1 MKRELSFLLAVSLA
15 ASLTGCAA
23 AAATDSTATVL
34 SGSAAAEATSYNAAD
49 ALTLTFTDS
58 GITGSGSGVEI
69 SGTALTISE
78 PGTYLLTGSC
88 ADGSV
93 KVKKGTAGV
102 TLILSDLSL
111 TSSTTAPITC
121 GKSSVVTIVAADGTT
136 NTLTDAAQNND
147 TDYPTNTDDENA
159 VIKGK
164 DGAQVVLCGSGS
176 LTLNAN
182 GKNGIKS
189 GTTDSETAQDAFL
202 TIRELTLTI
211 NAPVNDAINAEQL
224 LNVESGTL
232 TLDAADDALHCDLV
246 MNIGADGT
254 EGPTLTIINAY
265 EGIEAAVL
273 NITSGSMDITCEDDC
288 LNAGNSALTNYDF
301 EINISGG
308 TIRAY
313 TTAGDGFDS
322 NGTMTISGG
331 DIEVWTA
338 NAADNQPLDADGGIT
353 VTGGTVL
360 AAGGSNGMGMTL
372 TAEQPYVTYGSGR
385 GGFGGGFGGG
395 FDGSFG
401 GSFGGGQR
409 PEQGEQPTDGE
420 RPKLPGITDAQ
431 PDNAPTPPQ
440 GGAENAP
447 QGASGTGEEGTQQ
460 PPMMQPGTTADTS
473 GISLTAGDAF
483 TITDADGT
491 AVYSG
496 TAVCNASY
504 VFYSSAA
511 LSTDAAYTLQ
521 TESASA
527 ESTAQTGTSGSGM
540 AGGMGGQCPDDGGQ
554 QSTDALPPE
563 DKQNQPA

>member
-15 ASLTGCAA
+15 ASLAGCAA
-23 AAATDSTATVL
+23 GTATDNSHTVF
-34 SGSAAAEATSYNAAD
+34 SGSAAAETTSYNAAD

-93 KVKKGTAGV
+93 KVKKGTVGV

-121 GKSSVVTIVAADGTT
+121 GKSSDVTIIAADGTT

-147 TDYPTNTDDENA
+147 TEYPNNTDAENA

-189 GTTDSETAQDAFL
+189 GTTDSETAQDASL
-202 TIRELTLTI
+202 TILELTLTI
-211 NAPVNDAINAEQL
+211 NAPINDAINAEQL

-246 MNIGADGT
+246 MNIGTDGT
-254 EGPTLTIINAY
+254 EGPILTITKAY

-273 NITSGSMDITCEDDC
+273 NIASGNMDITCEDDC

-313 TTAGDGFDS
+313 TTSGDGFDS

-385 GGFGGGFGGG
+385 GGM
-395 FDGSFG
+395 G

-420 RPKLPGITDAQ
+420 RPELPGSTDAQ
-431 PDNAPTPPQ
+431 PDNVPTPPQ
-440 GGAENAP
+440 GAP
-447 QGASGTGEEGTQQ
+447 GTGEEGAQQ
-460 PPMMQPGTTADTS
+460 PPMMQTDTNADTS
-473 GISLTAGDAF
+473 GINLSAGDAF
-483 TITDADGT
+483 TITDADGA

-540 AGGMGGQCPDDGGQ
+540 AGGMGGQRPDNGGQ
-554 QSTDALPPE
+554 QNADALPPE

>member
-23 AAATDSTATVL
+23 GTVASNPGTVL
-34 SGSAAAEATSYNAAD
+34 SGSAAAETTLYNAAD

-93 KVKKGTAGV
+93 KVKKGTVDV

-136 NTLTDAAQNND
+136 STLTDAAQNND
-147 TDYPTNTDDENA
+147 TDYPTNTDAENA

-189 GTTDSETAQDAFL
+189 GTTDSETAQDASL

-246 MNIGADGT
+246 MNIGANDT
-254 EGPTLTIINAY
+254 EGPSITIPNAY
-265 EGIEAAVL
+265 EGIEAAAL
-273 NITSGSMDITCEDDC
+273 NIASGNIDITCQDDC
-288 LNAGNSALTNYDF
+288 LNAGNSSLTNYDF
-301 EINISGG
+301 GINISGG
-308 TIRAY
+308 TLRAY

-360 AAGGSNGMGMTL
+360 AAGSSSGMGMTL
-372 TAEQPYVTYGSGR
+372 TAEQPYVTFGSGR
-385 GGFGGGFGGG
+385 GGM
-395 FDGSFG
+395 G

-409 PEQGEQPTDGE
+409 PEPGEQPADGE
-420 RPKLPGITDAQ
+420 RPEQPGITDAQ
-431 PDNAPTPPQ
+431 PDNFPTPPQ
-440 GGAENAP
+440 
-447 QGASGTGEEGTQQ
+447 ASEGTQQ
-460 PPMMQPGTTADTS
+460 PPTMQPNTNTDNS

-504 VFYSSAA
+504 LFYSSGA

-540 AGGMGGQCPDDGGQ
+540 AGGMGGHRPKDGGQ
-554 QSTDALPPE
+554 QTQNTDAFPPE

>member
-23 AAATDSTATVL
+23 GTATDSTATVL
-34 SGSAAAEATSYNAAD
+34 SSSAAAEITSYNAAD

-58 GITGSGSGVEI
+58 GITGSGNGVEI

-93 KVKKGTAGV
+93 KVKKGTVGV

-136 NTLTDAAQNND
+136 NTLTDAARNND
-147 TDYPTNTDDENA
+147 TDYPDNTDAENA

-189 GTTDSETAQDAFL
+189 GTTDSETAQDASL

-224 LNVESGTL
+224 LNVESGAL

-254 EGPTLTIINAY
+254 DGPTLTITNAY
-265 EGIEAAVL
+265 EGIEAAAL
-273 NITSGSMDITCEDDC
+273 NIASGSIDITCQDDC
-288 LNAGNSALTNYDF
+288 LNAGNSSLTNYDF

-308 TIRAY
+308 TLRAY

-385 GGFGGGFGGG
+385 GGMGGGFG
-395 FDGSFG
+395 D
-401 GSFGGGQR
+401 GQR
-409 PEQGEQPTDGE
+409 PEQ
-420 RPKLPGITDAQ
+420 PGITDAQ

-440 GGAENAP
+440 GEAENAP
-447 QGASGTGEEGTQQ
+447 QGAPGTGEEGTQQ
-460 PPMMQPGTTADTS
+460 PPTMQPNTNTDNS

-483 TITDADGT
+483 TITGADGT

-504 VFYSSAA
+504 LFYSSAA

-540 AGGMGGQCPDDGGQ
+540 AGGMGGQRPNDGRQ
-554 QSTDALPPE
+554 QTQNTDAFPSE

>member
-23 AAATDSTATVL
+23 GTATDSTGTVL
-34 SGSAAAEATSYNAAD
+34 SGSAAAETTSYNAAD
-49 ALTLTFTDS
+49 ALTLTFMDS

-111 TSSTTAPITC
+111 TGSTTAPITC

-147 TDYPTNTDDENA
+147 TDYPNNTDAENA

-176 LTLNAN
+176 LILNAN
-182 GKNGIKS
+182 GKNGIES
-189 GTTDSETAQDAFL
+189 GTTDSETAQDASL

-254 EGPTLTIINAY
+254 DGPTLTITNAY
-265 EGIEAAVL
+265 EGIEAAAL
-273 NITSGSMDITCEDDC
+273 NIASGSMDITCEDDC

-338 NAADNQPLDADGGIT
+338 NAADNQPLDADGSIT

-385 GGFGGGFGGG
+385 GGMGGG
-395 FDGSFG
+395 FG

-420 RPKLPGITDAQ
+420 RPELPGSTDAQ
-431 PDNAPTPPQ
+431 PNNAPTPPQ

-447 QGASGTGEEGTQQ
+447 QGAPGAGEEGAQQ
-460 PPMMQPGTTADTS
+460 PPMMQMDTNADTS

-483 TITDADGT
+483 TITDADGS

-540 AGGMGGQCPDDGGQ
+540 AGGMGGQRPDDGGQ
-554 QSTDALPPE
+554 QTQNTDALPPE

>member
-23 AAATDSTATVL
+23 GTVASNPGTVL
-34 SGSAAAEATSYNAAD
+34 SGSAAAETTSYNAAD

-58 GITGSGSGVEI
+58 GITGSGSGVKI

-93 KVKKGTAGV
+93 KVKKGTVDV

-136 NTLTDAAQNND
+136 STLTDAAQNND
-147 TDYPTNTDDENA
+147 TEYPDNTDAENA

-189 GTTDSETAQDAFL
+189 GTTDSETAQDASL

-211 NAPVNDAINAEQL
+211 NAPINDAINAEQL

-254 EGPTLTIINAY
+254 DGPTLTIINAY
-265 EGIEAAVL
+265 EGIEAAAL
-273 NITSGSMDITCEDDC
+273 NIASGNIDITCQDDC
-288 LNAGNSALTNYDF
+288 LNAGNSSLTNYDF

-308 TIRAY
+308 TLRAY

-322 NGTMTISGG
+322 NGTMTIFGG

-360 AAGGSNGMGMTL
+360 AAGSSSGMGMTL
-372 TAEQPYVTYGSGR
+372 TAEQPYVTFGSGR
-385 GGFGGGFGGG
+385 G
-395 FDGSFG
+395 SM
-401 GSFGGGQR
+401 GGGQR
-409 PEQGEQPTDGE
+409 PEPGEQPADGE
-420 RPKLPGITDAQ
+420 RPEQPGITDAQ

-440 GGAENAP
+440 GEAENAP
-447 QGASGTGEEGTQQ
+447 QGAPGTGEEGTQQ
-460 PPMMQPGTTADTS
+460 PPTMQPDTTADNS

-483 TITDADGT
+483 TITDANGT
-491 AVYSG
+491 VVYSG

-504 VFYSSAA
+504 LFYSSGA
-511 LSTDAAYTLQ
+511 LSTDAAYSLQ

-540 AGGMGGQCPDDGGQ
+540 AGGMGGQSPNDGRQ
-554 QSTDALPPE
+554 QTKNTDTFPPE

>member
-23 AAATDSTATVL
+23 GTVASNPGTVL
-34 SGSAAAEATSYNAAD
+34 SGSAAAETTSYNAAD

-121 GKSSVVTIVAADGTT
+121 GKSSVVTIVSADGTT

-147 TDYPTNTDDENA
+147 TDYPTNTDAENA

-189 GTTDSETAQDAFL
+189 GTTDSETAQDASL

-254 EGPTLTIINAY
+254 DGPTITIANAY
-265 EGIEAAVL
+265 EGIEAAAL
-273 NITSGSMDITCEDDC
+273 NIASGSIDITCQDDC
-288 LNAGNSALTNYDF
+288 LNAGNSSLTNYDF

-308 TIRAY
+308 TLRAY

-360 AAGGSNGMGMTL
+360 AAGSSSGMGMTL
-372 TAEQPYVTYGSGR
+372 TAEQPYVTFGSGR
-385 GGFGGGFGGG
+385 GGM
-395 FDGSFG
+395 G

-409 PEQGEQPTDGE
+409 PEPGEQPADGE
-420 RPKLPGITDAQ
+420 RPEQPGITDAQ

-440 GGAENAP
+440 
-447 QGASGTGEEGTQQ
+447 ASEGTQQ
-460 PPMMQPGTTADTS
+460 PPMMQPNTNTDNS

-483 TITDADGT
+483 TITDANGT

-504 VFYSSAA
+504 LFYSSGA

-527 ESTAQTGTSGSGM
+527 ESTAQTGASGSGM
-540 AGGMGGQCPDDGGQ
+540 AGGMGGQRPNDGRQ
-554 QSTDALPPE
+554 QTKNTDTLPPE

>member
-1 MKRELSFLLAVSLA
+1 MKRELSFLLAISLA

-23 AAATDSTATVL
+23 ATAADTVL
-34 SGSAAAEATSYNAAD
+34 SGSVAAETTSYNSAD

-93 KVKKGTAGV
+93 KVKKGTVDV

-121 GKSSVVTIVAADGTT
+121 GESSVVTIVAADGTT
-136 NTLTDAAQNND
+136 STLTDAAQNND
-147 TDYPTNTDDENA
+147 TEYPDNTEAENA

-176 LTLNAN
+176 MTLNAN

-189 GTTDSETAQDAFL
+189 GTTDSETAQNASL

-254 EGPTLTIINAY
+254 DGPTITIANAY
-265 EGIEAAVL
+265 EGIEAAAL
-273 NITSGSMDITCEDDC
+273 NIASGSIDITCQDDC
-288 LNAGNSALTNYDF
+288 LNASNSSLTNYDF

-308 TIRAY
+308 TLRAY

-338 NAADNQPLDADGGIT
+338 NAADNQPLDSDGGISL
-353 VTGGTVL
+353 TGGTVL

-372 TAEQPYVTYGSGR
+372 SAEQPYVTYGSGR
-385 GGFGGGFGGG
+385 GSMGGGFGGFGG
-395 FDGSFG
+395 FD

-409 PEQGEQPTDGE
+409 PEPGEQPADGE
-420 RPKLPGITDAQ
+420 RPEQPGITDAH

-440 GGAENAP
+440 
-447 QGASGTGEEGTQQ
+447 ASEGTQQ
-460 PPMMQPGTTADTS
+460 PPTMQPNTNTDNS

-483 TITDADGT
+483 TITDANGT
-491 AVYSG
+491 VVYSG

-504 VFYSSAA
+504 LFYSSGA

-540 AGGMGGQCPDDGGQ
+540 AGGMGGQRLKDGRQ
-554 QSTDALPPE
+554 QTQNTDAFPPE
-563 DKQNQPA
+563 DMQNQPA

>member
-23 AAATDSTATVL
+23 GTAASNPDTVL
-34 SGSAAAEATSYNAAD
+34 SGSAAAETTSYNAAD
-49 ALTLTFTDS
+49 ALTLTFTDG

-121 GKSSVVTIVAADGTT
+121 GKSSVVTIIAADGTT

-147 TDYPTNTDDENA
+147 TDYPTNTDAENA

-189 GTTDSETAQDAFL
+189 GTTDSETAQDASL

-211 NAPVNDAINAEQL
+211 NAPVNDAVNAEQL

-254 EGPTLTIINAY
+254 EGPTLTITNAY

-273 NITSGSMDITCEDDC
+273 NIASGSMDITCEDDC
-288 LNAGNSALTNYDF
+288 LNAGNSSLTNYDF

-338 NAADNQPLDADGGIT
+338 NAADNQPLDADGSIT

-385 GGFGGGFGGG
+385 GGMGGGFGGG
-395 FDGSFG
+395 
-401 GSFGGGQR
+401 FGGGQR
-409 PEQGEQPTDGE
+409 PEQGEQPADGE
-420 RPKLPGITDAQ
+420 RPELPGSTDTQ

-440 GGAENAP
+440 GETENAP
-447 QGASGTGEEGTQQ
+447 QGAPDMGGDGTQQ
-460 PPMMQPGTTADTS
+460 PPMMQTDTTADSS

-496 TAVCNASY
+496 TAVCNAGY

-540 AGGMGGQCPDDGGQ
+540 AGGMGGQHPNDGGQ
-554 QSTDALPPE
+554 QNTDVLPPE

>member
-15 ASLTGCAA
+15 TSLTGCAA
-23 AAATDSTATVL
+23 GTAASNPGTVL
-34 SGSAAAEATSYNAAD
+34 SGSAAAETASYTAAD

-58 GITGSGSGVEI
+58 SVTGSGSGVEI
-69 SGTALTISE
+69 NGTALTISE

-147 TDYPTNTDDENA
+147 TDYPTNTDAENA

-189 GTTDSETAQDAFL
+189 GTTDSETAQDASL

-246 MNIGADGT
+246 MNIGADST
-254 EGPTLTIINAY
+254 EGPTLTITNAY
-265 EGIEAAVL
+265 EGIEAAAL
-273 NITSGSMDITCEDDC
+273 NIASGDIDITCEDDC
-288 LNAGNSALTNYDF
+288 LNAGNSSLTNYDF

-308 TIRAY
+308 TLRAY

-338 NAADNQPLDADGGIT
+338 NAADNQPLDSDGGISL
-353 VTGGTVL
+353 TGGTVL

-372 TAEQPYVTYGSGR
+372 SAEQPYVTYGSGR
-385 GGFGGGFGGG
+385 GSMGGGFGGFGG
-395 FDGSFG
+395 FD

-420 RPKLPGITDAQ
+420 RPELPGSTDAQ

-440 GGAENAP
+440 GEAENAP
-447 QGASGTGEEGTQQ
+447 QGAPGTGAEGAQQ
-460 PPMMQPGTTADTS
+460 PPMMQTDTTADSS

-483 TITDADGT
+483 TITDADGA

-496 TAVCNASY
+496 TAVCNAGY

-540 AGGMGGQCPDDGGQ
+540 AGGMGGQRPDDGGQ
-554 QSTDALPPE
+554 QNTDALPPE
-563 DKQNQPA
+563 DKESQPA

>member
-1 MKRELSFLLAVSLA
+1 MKRELSFLLAISLA

-23 AAATDSTATVL
+23 ATAADTVL
-34 SGSAAAEATSYNAAD
+34 SGSVAAETTSYNSAD

-93 KVKKGTAGV
+93 KVKKGTVDV

-136 NTLTDAAQNND
+136 STLTDAAQNND
-147 TDYPTNTDDENA
+147 TEYPDNTEAENA

-176 LTLNAN
+176 MTLNAN

-189 GTTDSETAQDAFL
+189 GTADSETAQDASL

-211 NAPVNDAINAEQL
+211 TAPVNDAINAEQL

-254 EGPTLTIINAY
+254 DGPTLTIINAY
-265 EGIEAAVL
+265 EGIEAAAL
-273 NITSGSMDITCEDDC
+273 NIASGNIDITCQDDC
-288 LNAGNSALTNYDF
+288 LNAGNSSLTNYDF

-308 TIRAY
+308 TLRAY

-338 NAADNQPLDADGGIT
+338 NVADNQPLDADGGIT

-360 AAGGSNGMGMTL
+360 AAGSSSGMGMTL
-372 TAEQPYVTYGSGR
+372 TAEQPYVTFGSGR
-385 GGFGGGFGGG
+385 GGM
-395 FDGSFG
+395 G

-409 PEQGEQPTDGE
+409 PKQ
-420 RPKLPGITDAQ
+420 PGIADAQ
-431 PDNAPTPPQ
+431 PDNFPTPPQ
-440 GGAENAP
+440 V
-447 QGASGTGEEGTQQ
+447 SEGTQQ
-460 PPMMQPGTTADTS
+460 PPTMQPNINTDNS

-483 TITDADGT
+483 TIADADGT

-504 VFYSSAA
+504 LFYSSGA

-540 AGGMGGQCPDDGGQ
+540 AGGMGGHRPKDGGQ
-554 QSTDALPPE
+554 QTQNTDAFPPE

>member
-1 MKRELSFLLAVSLA
+1 MKRELSFLLAMSLA

-23 AAATDSTATVL
+23 ATAADNPDTVL
-34 SGSAAAEATSYNAAD
+34 SGSAAAETTSYNAAD

-58 GITGSGSGVEI
+58 GITGSGSGMEI

-93 KVKKGTAGV
+93 KVKKGTADV

-111 TSSTTAPITC
+111 TSSTTAPIIC

-147 TDYPTNTDDENA
+147 TEYPDNTDAENA

-189 GTTDSETAQDAFL
+189 GTTDSETAQDASL

-211 NAPVNDAINAEQL
+211 NAPINDAINAEQL

-254 EGPTLTIINAY
+254 DGPTLTITNAY
-265 EGIEAAVL
+265 EGIEAAAL
-273 NITSGSMDITCEDDC
+273 NIASGSIVITCQDDC
-288 LNAGNSALTNYDF
+288 LNAGNSSLTNYDF

-308 TIRAY
+308 TLRAC

-338 NAADNQPLDADGGIT
+338 NTADNQPLDADGGIT

-360 AAGGSNGMGMTL
+360 AAGGSNGMGLTL
-372 TAEQPYVTYGSGR
+372 TAEQPYVTFGNAR
-385 GGFGGGFGGG
+385 GGMGGG
-395 FDGSFG
+395 
-401 GSFGGGQR
+401 FGGGQR
-409 PEQGEQPTDGE
+409 PEQ
-420 RPKLPGITDAQ
+420 PGSTDAR
-431 PDNAPTPPQ
+431 PDSAPTPPQ
-440 GGAENAP
+440 GEAENAP
-447 QGASGTGEEGTQQ
+447 QGAPGTATEGTQQ
-460 PPMMQPGTTADTS
+460 PPMMQPNTNTDNY
-473 GISLTAGDAF
+473 GISLTVGSDF
-483 TITDADGT
+483 TVTDANGT
-491 AVYSG
+491 VVYSG
-496 TAVCNASY
+496 TAVCNADY
-504 VFYSSAA
+504 LFYSSGA
-511 LSTDAAYTLQ
+511 LSADAAYTLQ

-540 AGGMGGQCPDDGGQ
+540 AGGMGGQRPNDGGQ
-554 QSTDALPPE
+554 QNTDALPPE

>member
-1 MKRELSFLLAVSLA
+1 MKRELSFLLAISLT

-23 AAATDSTATVL
+23 GTATDNSDIVL
-34 SGSAAAEATSYNAAD
+34 SDSAAAETASYNAAD

-58 GITGSGSGVEI
+58 AISGSGVEI

-93 KVKKGTAGV
+93 KVKKDTADV
-102 TLILSDLSL
+102 TLILSNLSL

-121 GKSSVVTIVAADGTT
+121 GKSSDVTIVAADGTT
-136 NTLTDAAQNND
+136 NMLTDAAQNND
-147 TDYPTNTDDENA
+147 TDYPNNTDAENA

-176 LTLNAN
+176 LILNAN

-189 GTTDSETAQDAFL
+189 GTTDSETSQDASL

-211 NAPVNDAINAEQL
+211 NAPINDAINAEQL

-254 EGPTLTIINAY
+254 DGPALTITNAY
-265 EGIEAAVL
+265 EGIEAAAL
-273 NITSGSMDITCEDDC
+273 NIASGSIDITCQDDC
-288 LNAGNSALTNYDF
+288 LNAGNSSLTNYDF

-308 TIRAY
+308 TIRAC

-360 AAGGSNGMGMTL
+360 AAGGSSGMGMTL

-385 GGFGGGFGGG
+385 SGMGGGFGGG
-395 FDGSFG
+395 
-401 GSFGGGQR
+401 QR
-409 PEQGEQPTDGE
+409 REPVEKSSDGE
-420 RPKLPGITDAQ
+420 RPEQPDSTDAR
-431 PDNAPTPPQ
+431 PDNAPTPLQ
-440 GGAENAP
+440 GETENVP
-447 QGASGTGEEGTQQ
+447 QGAPVTGGEGTQQ
-460 PPMMQPGTTADTS
+460 PLIMQPNTNTDSS
-473 GISLTAGDAF
+473 GISLTAGNDF
-483 TITDADGT
+483 TVTDANGT
-491 AVYSG
+491 VVYSG
-496 TAVCNASY
+496 TAVCNADY
-504 VFYSSAA
+504 LFYSSGA
-511 LSTDAAYTLQ
+511 LSADTAYTLQ
-521 TESASA
+521 TESASS

-540 AGGMGGQCPDDGGQ
+540 AGGMGGQRPNDGGQ
-554 QSTDALPPE
+554 QNTDALPPE
-563 DKQNQPA
+563 DNQNQPA

>member
-23 AAATDSTATVL
+23 STVASNPGTVL
-34 SGSAAAEATSYNAAD
+34 SGSAAAETTSYNAAD
-49 ALTLTFTDS
+49 ALTLIFTDS
-58 GITGSGSGVEI
+58 GITGSGSGVGI
-69 SGTALTISE
+69 NGTALTISE

-93 KVKKGTAGV
+93 KVKKGTVDV

-136 NTLTDAAQNND
+136 STLTDAAQNND
-147 TDYPTNTDDENA
+147 TEYPDNTDAENA

-189 GTTDSETAQDAFL
+189 GTTDSETAQDASL

-211 NAPVNDAINAEQL
+211 NAPINDAINAEQL

-254 EGPTLTIINAY
+254 DGPTLTIINAY
-265 EGIEAAVL
+265 EGIEAAAL
-273 NITSGSMDITCEDDC
+273 NIASGNIDITCQDDC
-288 LNAGNSALTNYDF
+288 LNAGNSSLTNYDF

-308 TIRAY
+308 TLRAY

-322 NGTMTISGG
+322 NGTMTIFGG

-360 AAGGSNGMGMTL
+360 AAGSSSGMGMTL
-372 TAEQPYVTYGSGR
+372 TAEQPYVTFGSGR
-385 GGFGGGFGGG
+385 G
-395 FDGSFG
+395 SM
-401 GSFGGGQR
+401 GGGQR
-409 PEQGEQPTDGE
+409 PEPGEQPADGE
-420 RPKLPGITDAQ
+420 RPEQPGITDAQ

-440 GGAENAP
+440 GEAENAP
-447 QGASGTGEEGTQQ
+447 QGAPGTGEEGTQQ
-460 PPMMQPGTTADTS
+460 PPTMQPDTTADNS

-483 TITDADGT
+483 TITDANGT
-491 AVYSG
+491 VVYSG

-504 VFYSSAA
+504 LFYSSGA
-511 LSTDAAYTLQ
+511 LSTDAAYSLQ

-540 AGGMGGQCPDDGGQ
+540 AGGMGGQSPNDGRQ
-554 QSTDALPPE
+554 QTKNTDTFPPE

>member
-1 MKRELSFLLAVSLA
+1 MKRELSFLLAMSLA

-23 AAATDSTATVL
+23 ATAANNPDTVL
-34 SGSAAAEATSYNAAD
+34 SGSAAAETTSYNAAD

-58 GITGSGSGVEI
+58 GITGSGNGVEI

-147 TDYPTNTDDENA
+147 TDYPTNTDAENA
-159 VIKGK
+159 VIKGR

-189 GTTDSETAQDAFL
+189 GTTDSETAQDASL

-211 NAPVNDAINAEQL
+211 NAPVNDAVNAEQL

-246 MNIGADGT
+246 MNIGSDGT
-254 EGPTLTIINAY
+254 EGPTITITNAY
-265 EGIEAAVL
+265 EGIEAAAL
-273 NITSGSMDITCEDDC
+273 NIASGDIDITCEDDC
-288 LNAGNSALTNYDF
+288 LNAGNSSLTNYDF

-338 NAADNQPLDADGGIT
+338 NTADNQPLDADGGIT

-360 AAGGSNGMGMTL
+360 AAGGSSGMGLTL
-372 TAEQPYVTYGSGR
+372 TAEQPYVTFGNGR
-385 GGFGGGFGGG
+385 GGMGGGFGGG
-395 FDGSFG
+395 R
-401 GSFGGGQR
+401 R
-409 PEQGEQPTDGE
+409 PEAGEQPTDGE
-420 RPKLPGITDAQ
+420 RPEQPSSTDARLGS
-431 PDNAPTPPQ
+431 APTPPQ
-440 GGAENAP
+440 GETENAP
-447 QGASGTGEEGTQQ
+447 QGAPGTATEGTQQ
-460 PPMMQPGTTADTS
+460 PPMMQPDTGTDSA
-473 GISLTAGDAF
+473 GVSLTAGSDF
-483 TITDADGT
+483 TVTDADGT
-491 AVYSG
+491 AVYSD

-504 VFYSSAA
+504 VFYSSVA

-540 AGGMGGQCPDDGGQ
+540 AGGMGGQRPNDGGQ
-554 QSTDALPPE
+554 QNTDALPPE

>member
-23 AAATDSTATVL
+23 GTATDSTATVL
-34 SGSAAAEATSYNAAD
+34 SGSAAAETTSYNAAD

-93 KVKKGTAGV
+93 KVKKGTVGV

-111 TSSTTAPITC
+111 SSSTTAPITC

-147 TDYPTNTDDENA
+147 TDYPDNTDAENA

-176 LTLNAN
+176 LTLNSN

-189 GTTDSETAQDAFL
+189 GTTDSETAQDASL

-224 LNVESGTL
+224 LNVESGAL

-254 EGPTLTIINAY
+254 EGPTLTITNAY
-265 EGIEAAVL
+265 EGIEAATL
-273 NITSGSMDITCEDDC
+273 NIASGSIDITCQDDC
-288 LNAGNSALTNYDF
+288 LNAGNSSLTNYDF

-360 AAGGSNGMGMTL
+360 AAGGSNGMGIAL
-372 TAEQPYVTYGSGR
+372 TAEQPYVTFGNGR
-385 GGFGGGFGGG
+385 GGMGGGFGGGFGGG
-395 FDGSFG
+395 
-401 GSFGGGQR
+401 QR
-409 PEQGEQPTDGE
+409 PELSGS
-420 RPKLPGITDAQ
+420 TDAQ
-431 PDNAPTPPQ
+431 PDNVPTPPQ

-447 QGASGTGEEGTQQ
+447 QGAPGAGEEGAQQ
-460 PPMMQPGTTADTS
+460 PPMMQTDTTADGS

-483 TITDADGT
+483 TITDADGA

-504 VFYSSAA
+504 LFYSSAA

-540 AGGMGGQCPDDGGQ
+540 AGGMGGQRPDDGGQ
-554 QSTDALPPE
+554 QNTDALPPE
-563 DKQNQPA
+563 NKQNQPA

>member
-15 ASLTGCAA
+15 ASMTGCAA
-23 AAATDSTATVL
+23 GTATDSTATVL

-93 KVKKGTAGV
+93 KVKKGTVGV

-147 TDYPTNTDDENA
+147 TDYPTNTDAENA

-164 DGAQVVLCGSGS
+164 DGAQMVLCGSGS

-189 GTTDSETAQDAFL
+189 GTTDSETAQDASL

-254 EGPTLTIINAY
+254 EGPTITIANAY
-265 EGIEAAVL
+265 EGIEAAAL
-273 NITSGSMDITCEDDC
+273 NIASGDIDITCQDDC
-288 LNAGNSALTNYDF
+288 LNAGNSSLTNYDF

-308 TIRAY
+308 TLRAY

-372 TAEQPYVTYGSGR
+372 SAEQPYVTYGSGR
-385 GGFGGGFGGG
+385 GGMGGG
-395 FDGSFG
+395 
-401 GSFGGGQR
+401 FGGGQR
-409 PEQGEQPTDGE
+409 PEQGEQPADGE
-420 RPKLPGITDAQ
+420 RPELPGSTDTQ

-447 QGASGTGEEGTQQ
+447 QGALGAGEEGTQQ
-460 PPMMQPGTTADTS
+460 PPMMQMDTNADSS

-483 TITDADGT
+483 TITDADGA

-527 ESTAQTGTSGSGM
+527 KSTAQTGTSGSGM
-540 AGGMGGQCPDDGGQ
+540 AGGMGGQRPDNGGQ

-563 DKQNQPA
+563 NKQNQPS

>member
-1 MKRELSFLLAVSLA
+1 MKRELSFLLAMSLA

-23 AAATDSTATVL
+23 ATAANTPDTVL
-34 SGSAAAEATSYNAAD
+34 SGSTAAEATSYNAAD

-58 GITGSGSGVEI
+58 GITGSGSSVEI

-93 KVKKGTAGV
+93 KVKKGTADV

-111 TSSTTAPITC
+111 TSNTTAPITC
-121 GKSSVVTIVAADGTT
+121 GKSSVVTIVSADGTT
-136 NTLTDAAQNND
+136 NTLTDSTQNND
-147 TDYPTNTDDENA
+147 TEYPDNTDAENA

-189 GTTDSETAQDAFL
+189 GTTDSETAQDASL

-211 NAPVNDAINAEQL
+211 NAPTNDAINAEQL

-232 TLDAADDALHCDLV
+232 TLDTADDALHCDLL

-254 EGPTLTIINAY
+254 DGPTLTITNAY
-265 EGIEAAVL
+265 EGIEAAML
-273 NITSGSMDITCEDDC
+273 NIASGSIDITSQDDC
-288 LNAGNSALTNYDF
+288 LNAGNSSLTNYGF

-331 DIEVWTA
+331 DIEVWTS
-338 NAADNQPLDADGGIT
+338 NATDNQPLDADGGIT

-360 AAGGSNGMGMTL
+360 AAGGSNGMGLTL
-372 TAEQPYVTYGSGR
+372 TAEQPYVTFGSGR
-385 GGFGGGFGGG
+385 GGMGGGFG
-395 FDGSFG
+395 D
-401 GSFGGGQR
+401 GQR
-409 PEQGEQPTDGE
+409 PEAGEQPTDGE
-420 RPKLPGITDAQ
+420 RPEQPGSTDAR
-431 PDNAPTPPQ
+431 PDSTPTPQQ
-440 GGAENAP
+440 GEAENTP
-447 QGASGTGEEGTQQ
+447 QGAPVTAAEGSQQ
-460 PPMMQPGTTADTS
+460 PPMMQPDTNTDIT
-473 GISLTAGDAF
+473 GVSLTAGSDF
-483 TITDADGT
+483 TVTDTNGT

-496 TAVCNASY
+496 TAVCNAGY

-521 TESASA
+521 TESASV
-527 ESTAQTGTSGSGM
+527 ESTAQTGTSSSGM
-540 AGGMGGQCPDDGGQ
+540 AGGMGGQRPNDGGQ
-554 QSTDALPPE
+554 QTQNIDALPPE

>member
-15 ASLTGCAA
+15 AFLTGCAA
-23 AAATDSTATVL
+23 GTAADSTATVL

-136 NTLTDAAQNND
+136 NTLTDAARNND
-147 TDYPTNTDDENA
+147 TDYPDNTDAENA

-189 GTTDSETAQDAFL
+189 GTTDSETAQDASL

-211 NAPVNDAINAEQL
+211 NAPVNDAVNAEQL

-254 EGPTLTIINAY
+254 EGPTLTITNAY

-273 NITSGSMDITCEDDC
+273 NIASGSMDITCEDDC
-288 LNAGNSALTNYDF
+288 LNAGNSSLTNYNF

-313 TTAGDGFDS
+313 TTSGDGFDS

-353 VTGGTVL
+353 VTDGTVL
-360 AAGGSNGMGMTL
+360 AAGGSSGMGMTL

-385 GGFGGGFGGG
+385 GGMGGG
-395 FDGSFG
+395 
-401 GSFGGGQR
+401 FGGGQR
-409 PEQGEQPTDGE
+409 PEQGEQPADGE
-420 RPKLPGITDAQ
+420 RPELPGSTDAQ

-447 QGASGTGEEGTQQ
+447 QGAPGTGDESTQQ
-460 PPMMQPGTTADTS
+460 PPMMQTDTTADSS

-483 TITDADGT
+483 TITDADGA

-521 TESASA
+521 TESVSA

-540 AGGMGGQCPDDGGQ
+540 AGGMGGQRPDDGRQ
-554 QSTDALPPE
+554 LNTDALPPE

>member
-23 AAATDSTATVL
+23 GTATDNSHTVL
-34 SGSAAAEATSYNAAD
+34 SGSAAAETTSYNAAD

-147 TDYPTNTDDENA
+147 TDYPTNTDAENA

-176 LTLNAN
+176 LTVNAN

-189 GTTDSETAQDAFL
+189 GTTDSETAQDASL

-224 LNVESGTL
+224 LNVESGIL

-254 EGPTLTIINAY
+254 DGPTLTIINAY
-265 EGIEAAVL
+265 EGIEAAAL
-273 NITSGSMDITCEDDC
+273 NIASGNIDITCQDDC
-288 LNAGNSALTNYDF
+288 LNAGNSSMTNYSF

-308 TIRAY
+308 TLRAY

-360 AAGGSNGMGMTL
+360 AAGSSGMGMTL
-372 TAEQPYVTYGSGR
+372 TAEQPYVTFGNGR
-385 GGFGGGFGGG
+385 GGMGGG
-395 FDGSFG
+395 
-401 GSFGGGQR
+401 FGGGQR
-409 PEQGEQPTDGE
+409 PEPGEQPADGE
-420 RPKLPGITDAQ
+420 RPEQPGITDAQ

-440 GGAENAP
+440 GEAENTP
-447 QGASGTGEEGTQQ
+447 QGAPGTGEEGTQQ
-460 PPMMQPGTTADTS
+460 PPTMQPDTNTDNS
-473 GISLTAGDAF
+473 GISLIAGDAF
-483 TITDADGT
+483 TIADASGT
-491 AVYSG
+491 TVYSG

-504 VFYSSAA
+504 LFYSSGA

-527 ESTAQTGTSGSGM
+527 ESTAQTGSSGSGM
-540 AGGMGGQCPDDGGQ
+540 AGGMGGQRPKDGRQ
-554 QSTDALPPE
+554 QTQNTDAFPPE
-563 DKQNQPA
+563 DKQNQPT

>member
-23 AAATDSTATVL
+23 GTAADSTATVL
-34 SGSAAAEATSYNAAD
+34 IGSAAAETTSYNAAD

-93 KVKKGTAGV
+93 KVKKGTADV

-121 GKSSVVTIVAADGTT
+121 GKSSVVTIVSADGTT

-147 TDYPTNTDDENA
+147 TEYPDNTDAENA
-159 VIKGK
+159 VIKSK

-189 GTTDSETAQDAFL
+189 GTTDSETAQDASL

-224 LNVESGTL
+224 LNVESGIL

-246 MNIGADGT
+246 MNIGADST
-254 EGPTLTIINAY
+254 EGPTLTITNAY
-265 EGIEAAVL
+265 EGIEAAAL
-273 NITSGSMDITCEDDC
+273 NIASGDIDITCEDDC
-288 LNAGNSALTNYDF
+288 LNAGNSSLTNYDF

-308 TIRAY
+308 TLRAY

-338 NAADNQPLDADGGIT
+338 NAADNQPLDADGSIT

-385 GGFGGGFGGG
+385 GGM
-395 FDGSFG
+395 S

-409 PEQGEQPTDGE
+409 PEQGEQLTDGE
-420 RPKLPGITDAQ
+420 RPELPGSTDAQ

-447 QGASGTGEEGTQQ
+447 QGAPGAGEEGTQQ
-460 PPMMQPGTTADTS
+460 PPTMQPNTNTDNS

-483 TITDADGT
+483 TITDANGT

-504 VFYSSAA
+504 LFYSSGA

-527 ESTAQTGTSGSGM
+527 ESTAQTGTSGSGL
-540 AGGMGGQCPDDGGQ
+540 AGGMGGQRPNDGRQ
-554 QSTDALPPE
+554 QTQNTDAFPPE

>member
-1 MKRELSFLLAVSLA
+1 MKRELSFLLVISLA

-23 AAATDSTATVL
+23 GTANDTPRTVL
-34 SGSAAAEATSYNAAD
+34 SGSAAAEPASYNAAD
-49 ALTLTFTDS
+49 ALTLTFTDG

-93 KVKKGTAGV
+93 KVKKGTADV
-102 TLILSDLSL
+102 TLILSNLSL
-111 TSSTTAPITC
+111 SSSTTAPITC
-121 GKSSVVTIVAADGTT
+121 GKSSVVTMVTADGTT
-136 NTLTDAAQNND
+136 NMLTDAAQNND
-147 TDYPTNTDDENA
+147 TDYPDNTDAENA

-189 GTTDSETAQDAFL
+189 GTADSETAQDASL
-202 TIRELTLTI
+202 TIRELSLTI

-254 EGPTLTIINAY
+254 DGPTLTITNAY
-265 EGIEAAVL
+265 EGIEAAAL
-273 NITSGSMDITCEDDC
+273 NIASGSIDITCQDDC
-288 LNAGNSALTNYDF
+288 LNAGNSSLTNYDF

-308 TIRAY
+308 TIRAC

-360 AAGGSNGMGMTL
+360 AAGGSSGMGLTL

-385 GGFGGGFGGG
+385 NGMGGG
-395 FDGSFG
+395 
-401 GSFGGGQR
+401 FGGGQR
-409 PEQGEQPTDGE
+409 PEQPDS
-420 RPKLPGITDAQ
+420 TDAR

-440 GGAENAP
+440 GETENIP
-447 QGASGTGEEGTQQ
+447 QGAPVTGGEGTQQ
-460 PPMMQPGTTADTS
+460 PPMMQPNTNTDNS
-473 GISLTAGDAF
+473 GISLTVGSDF
-483 TITDADGT
+483 TVTDANGT
-491 AVYSG
+491 VVYSG
-496 TAVCNASY
+496 TAVCNADY
-504 VFYSSAA
+504 LFYSSGA
-511 LSTDAAYTLQ
+511 LSADAAYTLQ

-527 ESTAQTGTSGSGM
+527 ESTAQTGTDGSGM
-540 AGGMGGQCPDDGGQ
+540 AGGMGGQRPNDGGQ
-554 QSTDALPPE
+554 QPQNTDALPPE

>member
-23 AAATDSTATVL
+23 GTAASNPGTVL
-34 SGSAAAEATSYNAAD
+34 SGSAAAETTSYNAAD

-78 PGTYLLTGSC
+78 LGTYLLTGSC

-147 TDYPTNTDDENA
+147 TDYPDNTDAENA

-189 GTTDSETAQDAFL
+189 GTTDSETAQDASL

-246 MNIGADGT
+246 MNIGADST
-254 EGPTLTIINAY
+254 EGPTLTITNAY
-265 EGIEAAVL
+265 EGIEAAAL
-273 NITSGSMDITCEDDC
+273 NIASGSMEITCEDDC
-288 LNAGNSALTNYDF
+288 LNAGNSSLTNYDF

-338 NAADNQPLDADGGIT
+338 NAADNQPLDADGSIT

-385 GGFGGGFGGG
+385 GGMSGG
-395 FDGSFG
+395 FDGSFD
-401 GSFGGGQR
+401 GGQR
-409 PEQGEQPTDGE
+409 PEQGEQPTDGK
-420 RPKLPGITDAQ
+420 RPELPGSTDAQ

-447 QGASGTGEEGTQQ
+447 QGTPGAGEEGAQH
-460 PPMMQPGTTADTS
+460 PPMMQTDTTADSS

-521 TESASA
+521 TASASA

-540 AGGMGGQCPDDGGQ
+540 AGGMGGQRPDDGGQ
-554 QSTDALPPE
+554 QNTDALPPE

>member
-1 MKRELSFLLAVSLA
+1 MKRKLSFLLAVSLA
-15 ASLTGCAA
+15 TSLTGCAA
-23 AAATDSTATVL
+23 GTVASNPGTVL
-34 SGSAAAEATSYNAAD
+34 SGSAAAETTSYNAAD

-93 KVKKGTAGV
+93 KVKKGTVDV

-121 GKSSVVTIVAADGTT
+121 GKSSVVTIAAADGTT

-147 TDYPTNTDDENA
+147 TEYPDNTDAENA

-176 LTLNAN
+176 LTLNVN

-189 GTTDSETAQDAFL
+189 GTTDSETAQDASL

-254 EGPTLTIINAY
+254 DGPTLTIINAY
-265 EGIEAAVL
+265 EGIEAAAL
-273 NITSGSMDITCEDDC
+273 NIASGSIDITCQDDC
-288 LNAGNSALTNYDF
+288 LNAGNSSLTNYSF

-308 TIRAY
+308 TLRAY

-360 AAGGSNGMGMTL
+360 AAGSSGMGMTL
-372 TAEQPYVTYGSGR
+372 TAEQPYVTFGSGR
-385 GGFGGGFGGG
+385 GGM
-395 FDGSFG
+395 G

-409 PEQGEQPTDGE
+409 PEPGEQPADGE
-420 RPKLPGITDAQ
+420 RPDQPGITDAQ

-440 GGAENAP
+440 
-447 QGASGTGEEGTQQ
+447 ASEGTQQ
-460 PPMMQPGTTADTS
+460 PPMMQPDTNTDNS

-483 TITDADGT
+483 TITDANGT
-491 AVYSG
+491 VVYSG

-504 VFYSSAA
+504 LFYSSGA
-511 LSTDAAYTLQ
+511 LSTDAAYSLQ

-540 AGGMGGQCPDDGGQ
+540 AGGMGGQRPNDGRQ
-554 QSTDALPPE
+554 QTQNTDAFPPE

>member
-23 AAATDSTATVL
+23 GTATDSTATVL
-34 SGSAAAEATSYNAAD
+34 SSSAAAEITSYNAAD

-58 GITGSGSGVEI
+58 SITGSGSGVEI

-136 NTLTDAAQNND
+136 NTLTDAARNND
-147 TDYPTNTDDENA
+147 TDYPDNTDAENA

-189 GTTDSETAQDAFL
+189 GTTDSETAQDASL

-211 NAPVNDAINAEQL
+211 NAPVNDAVNAEQL

-254 EGPTLTIINAY
+254 EGPTLTITNAY

-273 NITSGSMDITCEDDC
+273 NIASGSMDITCEDDC
-288 LNAGNSALTNYDF
+288 LNAGNSSLTNYNF

-385 GGFGGGFGGG
+385 GGMGGGMGGGFGGW
-395 FDGSFG
+395 
-401 GSFGGGQR
+401 QR
-409 PEQGEQPTDGE
+409 PEQGEQPADGE
-420 RPKLPGITDAQ
+420 RPELPGSTDAL

-447 QGASGTGEEGTQQ
+447 QGTPGAGEEGAQQ
-460 PPMMQPGTTADTS
+460 PPMMQTDTTADSS

-483 TITDADGT
+483 TITDADGA

-496 TAVCNASY
+496 TAVCNANY
-504 VFYSSAA
+504 MFYSSAA

-521 TESASA
+521 TASSSA

-540 AGGMGGQCPDDGGQ
+540 AGGMGGQRPDDGGWQ
-554 QSTDALPPE
+554 NTDALPPE

>member
-23 AAATDSTATVL
+23 GTATDSTGTVL
-34 SGSAAAEATSYNAAD
+34 SGSGAAETTSYNAAD

-102 TLILSDLSL
+102 TLILSGFSL

-147 TDYPTNTDDENA
+147 TDYPTNTDAENA

-189 GTTDSETAQDAFL
+189 GTTDSETAQDASL

-211 NAPVNDAINAEQL
+211 NAPVNDAVNAEQL

-232 TLDAADDALHCDLV
+232 TLDAVDDALHCDLV

-254 EGPTLTIINAY
+254 EGPTITITNAY
-265 EGIEAAVL
+265 EGIEAAAL
-273 NITSGSMDITCEDDC
+273 NIASGDIDITCEDDC
-288 LNAGNSALTNYDF
+288 LNAGNSSLTNYDF

-372 TAEQPYVTYGSGR
+372 TAEQPYVAFGSGR
-385 GGFGGGFGGG
+385 GGM
-395 FDGSFG
+395 
-401 GSFGGGQR
+401 GGGQR
-409 PEQGEQPTDGE
+409 PEQGEQPADGE
-420 RPKLPGITDAQ
+420 RPELPGSTDTH

-447 QGASGTGEEGTQQ
+447 QGAPDMGGDGAQQ
-460 PPMMQPGTTADTS
+460 PPMIQTATTADGS

-483 TITDADGT
+483 TITDANGT

-504 VFYSSAA
+504 LFYSSAA
-511 LSTDAAYTLQ
+511 LSTDAAYSLQ

-540 AGGMGGQCPDDGGQ
+540 AGGMGGQRPNDGGQ
-554 QSTDALPPE
+554 QTQNTDAFPPE

>member
-15 ASLTGCAA
+15 ASLAGCAA
-23 AAATDSTATVL
+23 GTATDSTATVL
-34 SGSAAAEATSYNAAD
+34 SSSAAAEITSYNAAD

-58 GITGSGSGVEI
+58 GITGSGNGVEI

-93 KVKKGTAGV
+93 KVKKGTVGV

-136 NTLTDAAQNND
+136 NTLTDAARNND
-147 TDYPTNTDDENA
+147 TDYPDNTDAENA

-189 GTTDSETAQDAFL
+189 GTTDSETAQDASL

-224 LNVESGTL
+224 LNVESGAL

-254 EGPTLTIINAY
+254 DGPTLTITNAY
-265 EGIEAAVL
+265 EGIEAAAL
-273 NITSGSMDITCEDDC
+273 NIASGSIDITCQDDC
-288 LNAGNSALTNYDF
+288 LNAGNSSLTNYDF

-385 GGFGGGFGGG
+385 GGFGGFDGGFG
-395 FDGSFG
+395 S
-401 GSFGGGQR
+401 GQR
-409 PEQGEQPTDGE
+409 PEQGEQPTDSE
-420 RPKLPGITDAQ
+420 RPELPCSTDAQ

-440 GGAENAP
+440 GETENTP
-447 QGASGTGEEGTQQ
+447 QGAPATGEEGTQQ
-460 PPMMQPGTTADTS
+460 PPMMQTDTNADTS

-483 TITDADGT
+483 TITEADGA

-540 AGGMGGQCPDDGGQ
+540 AGGMGGQRPDDGGQ
-554 QSTDALPPE
+554 QNTDALPPE

>member
-23 AAATDSTATVL
+23 GTAADSTGTVL

-88 ADGSV
+88 ADGSI

-147 TDYPTNTDDENA
+147 TDYPTNTDAENA

-164 DGAQVVLCGSGS
+164 HGAQVVLCGSGS

-189 GTTDSETAQDAFL
+189 GTTDSETAQDASL

-211 NAPVNDAINAEQL
+211 NAPVNDAVNAEQL

-254 EGPTLTIINAY
+254 EGPTLTITNAY

-273 NITSGSMDITCEDDC
+273 NIASGSMDITCEDDC

-331 DIEVWTA
+331 DIKVWTA

-372 TAEQPYVTYGSGR
+372 SAEQPYVTYGNGR
-385 GGFGGGFGGG
+385 GGM
-395 FDGSFG
+395 
-401 GSFGGGQR
+401 GGGQR
-409 PEQGEQPTDGE
+409 PEQGQQPADGE
-420 RPKLPGITDAQ
+420 RPELPGSTDAQ

-440 GGAENAP
+440 GEAENAP
-447 QGASGTGEEGTQQ
+447 QGAPGAVEEGTQQ
-460 PPMMQPGTTADTS
+460 PPMMQTDTNADTS

-483 TITDADGT
+483 TITDADGA

-496 TAVCNASY
+496 TAVCNAGY
-504 VFYSSAA
+504 LFYSSAA

-521 TESASA
+521 T

-540 AGGMGGQCPDDGGQ
+540 AGGMGGQRPDDGGQ
-554 QSTDALPPE
+554 QNTDALPPE
-563 DKQNQPA
+563 NKQNQPA

>member
-1 MKRELSFLLAVSLA
+1 MKRELSFLLAMSLA
-15 ASLTGCAA
+15 TSLTGCAA
-23 AAATDSTATVL
+23 GTAADNPGTVL
-34 SGSAAAEATSYNAAD
+34 SGSAAAETTSYNAAD

-58 GITGSGSGVEI
+58 GITGSGNGVEI

-147 TDYPTNTDDENA
+147 TEYPDNTDAENA

-189 GTTDSETAQDAFL
+189 GTTDSETAQDASL

-254 EGPTLTIINAY
+254 DGPTLTIINAY
-265 EGIEAAVL
+265 EGIEAAAL
-273 NITSGSMDITCEDDC
+273 NIASGSIDITCQDDC
-288 LNAGNSALTNYDF
+288 LNAGNSSLTNYGF

-308 TIRAY
+308 TLRAY

-360 AAGGSNGMGMTL
+360 AAGSSGMGMTL
-372 TAEQPYVTYGSGR
+372 TAEQPYVTFGSGR
-385 GGFGGGFGGG
+385 G
-395 FDGSFG
+395 SMG

-409 PEQGEQPTDGE
+409 PEQ
-420 RPKLPGITDAQ
+420 PGITDAQ

-440 GGAENAP
+440 GEAENAP
-447 QGASGTGEEGTQQ
+447 QGAPGTGEEGTQQ
-460 PPMMQPGTTADTS
+460 PPTMQPNTNTDNS

-504 VFYSSAA
+504 LFYSSGA

-527 ESTAQTGTSGSGM
+527 KSTAQTGSSGSGM
-540 AGGMGGQCPDDGGQ
+540 AGGMGGQRPKDGRQ
-554 QSTDALPPE
+554 QTQNIDAFPPE
-563 DKQNQPA
+563 DMQNQPT

>member
-1 MKRELSFLLAVSLA
+1 MKRELSFLLAISLA
-15 ASLTGCAA
+15 ASLAGCAA
-23 AAATDSTATVL
+23 GTATDSTATVL
-34 SGSAAAEATSYNAAD
+34 SGSAAAETTSYNAAD

-69 SGTALTISE
+69 NGTALTISE

-147 TDYPTNTDDENA
+147 TDYPNNTDAENA

-189 GTTDSETAQDAFL
+189 GTTDSETAQDASL

-211 NAPVNDAINAEQL
+211 IAPVNDAVNAEQL

-232 TLDAADDALHCDLV
+232 TLDTADDALHCDLV

-254 EGPTLTIINAY
+254 EGPTLTITNAY
-265 EGIEAAVL
+265 EGIEAAAL
-273 NITSGSMDITCEDDC
+273 NIASGSIDITCEDDC
-288 LNAGNSALTNYDF
+288 LNAGNSALANYDF

-353 VTGGTVL
+353 LTGGTVL
-360 AAGGSNGMGMTL
+360 AAGGSSGMGIAL

-385 GGFGGGFGGG
+385 GGFGGR
-395 FDGSFG
+395 
-401 GSFGGGQR
+401 QR

-420 RPKLPGITDAQ
+420 RPALPGSTDAQ

-440 GGAENAP
+440 GETENAP
-447 QGASGTGEEGTQQ
+447 QGAPGAGEEGAQQ
-460 PPMMQPGTTADTS
+460 PPMMQTDTTADTS

-483 TITDADGT
+483 TITDADGA

-496 TAVCNASY
+496 TAVGNAGY

-540 AGGMGGQCPDDGGQ
+540 AGGMGGQRPDDGGQ
-554 QSTDALPPE
+554 QNTDALPPE

>member
-23 AAATDSTATVL
+23 GTAADSTGTVL

-88 ADGSV
+88 ADGSI

-121 GKSSVVTIVAADGTT
+121 GKSSVVTIVAADGTI

-147 TDYPTNTDDENA
+147 TDYPTNTDAENA

-164 DGAQVVLCGSGS
+164 HGAQVVLCGSGS

-189 GTTDSETAQDAFL
+189 GTTDSETAQDASL

-211 NAPVNDAINAEQL
+211 NAPVNDAVNAEQL

-254 EGPTLTIINAY
+254 EGPTLTITNAY

-273 NITSGSMDITCEDDC
+273 NIASGSMDITCEDDC

-331 DIEVWTA
+331 DIKVWTA

-372 TAEQPYVTYGSGR
+372 SAEQPYVTYGNGR
-385 GGFGGGFGGG
+385 GGM
-395 FDGSFG
+395 
-401 GSFGGGQR
+401 GGGQR
-409 PEQGEQPTDGE
+409 PEQGQQPADGE
-420 RPKLPGITDAQ
+420 RPELPGSTDAQ

-440 GGAENAP
+440 GEAENAP
-447 QGASGTGEEGTQQ
+447 QGAPGAVEEGTQQ
-460 PPMMQPGTTADTS
+460 PPMMQTDTNADTS

-483 TITDADGT
+483 TITDADGA

-496 TAVCNASY
+496 TAVCNAGY
-504 VFYSSAA
+504 LFYSSAA

-521 TESASA
+521 T

-540 AGGMGGQCPDDGGQ
+540 AGGMGGQRPDDGGQ
-554 QSTDALPPE
+554 QNTDALPPE
-563 DKQNQPA
+563 NKQNQPA

>member
-23 AAATDSTATVL
+23 ATAADSTATVL

-58 GITGSGSGVEI
+58 GVTGSGSGVEI

-147 TDYPTNTDDENA
+147 TDYPTNTDAENA

-176 LTLNAN
+176 LTVNAN

-189 GTTDSETAQDAFL
+189 GTTDSETAQDASL

-211 NAPVNDAINAEQL
+211 NAPVNDAINAEQF

-254 EGPTLTIINAY
+254 EGPTLTITNAY
-265 EGIEAAVL
+265 EGIEAAAL
-273 NITSGSMDITCEDDC
+273 NIASGSMDITCEDDC

-338 NAADNQPLDADGGIT
+338 NAADNQPLDADGSIT

-372 TAEQPYVTYGSGR
+372 SAEQPYVTYGSGR
-385 GGFGGGFGGG
+385 GGMGGGFGGG
-395 FDGSFG
+395 FD
-401 GSFGGGQR
+401 GGQR

-420 RPKLPGITDAQ
+420 RPELPGSTDAQ

-447 QGASGTGEEGTQQ
+447 QGAPSAGEESTQQ
-460 PPMMQPGTTADTS
+460 PPMMQTDTTADSS

-496 TAVCNASY
+496 TAVCNAGY

-511 LSTDAAYTLQ
+511 LSTDAAYALQ
-521 TESASA
+521 TASVSA

-540 AGGMGGQCPDDGGQ
+540 AGGMGGQHPDDGGQ
-554 QSTDALPPE
+554 QNTDALPPE

>member
-23 AAATDSTATVL
+23 AAATDSTGTIL
-34 SGSAAAEATSYNAAD
+34 SGSAAAEATSYNVAD

-58 GITGSGSGVEI
+58 GVTGSGSGVEI

-93 KVKKGTAGV
+93 KVKKGTVGV

-147 TDYPTNTDDENA
+147 TDYPTNTDAENA

-164 DGAQVVLCGSGS
+164 DGAQMVLCGSGS

-189 GTTDSETAQDAFL
+189 GTTDSETAQDASL

-224 LNVESGTL
+224 LNVESGAL

-254 EGPTLTIINAY
+254 EGPTITIANAY
-265 EGIEAAVL
+265 EGIEAAAL
-273 NITSGSMDITCEDDC
+273 NIASGDIDITCQDDC
-288 LNAGNSALTNYDF
+288 LNAGNSSLTNYDF

-308 TIRAY
+308 TLRAY

-372 TAEQPYVTYGSGR
+372 SAEQPYVTYGSGR
-385 GGFGGGFGGG
+385 GGMGGG
-395 FDGSFG
+395 
-401 GSFGGGQR
+401 FGGGQR
-409 PEQGEQPTDGE
+409 PEQGEQPADGE
-420 RPKLPGITDAQ
+420 RPELPGSTDTQ

-447 QGASGTGEEGTQQ
+447 QGALGAGEEGTQQ
-460 PPMMQPGTTADTS
+460 PPMMQMDTNADSS

-483 TITDADGT
+483 TITDADGA

-527 ESTAQTGTSGSGM
+527 KSTAQTGTSGSGM
-540 AGGMGGQCPDDGGQ
+540 AGGMGGQRPDNGGQ

-563 DKQNQPA
+563 NKQNQPS

>member
-1 MKRELSFLLAVSLA
+1 MKRELSFLLAMSLA

-23 AAATDSTATVL
+23 ATAANNPGTVL
-34 SGSAAAEATSYNAAD
+34 SGSAAAETTSYNAAD

-93 KVKKGTAGV
+93 RVKKGTVDV

-136 NTLTDAAQNND
+136 STLTDAAQNND
-147 TDYPTNTDDENA
+147 TEYPDNTEAENA

-176 LTLNAN
+176 MTLNAN

-189 GTTDSETAQDAFL
+189 GTADSETAQDASL

-211 NAPVNDAINAEQL
+211 TAPINDAINAEQL

-254 EGPTLTIINAY
+254 DGPTLTIINAY
-265 EGIEAAVL
+265 EGIEAAAL
-273 NITSGSMDITCEDDC
+273 NIASGSIDITCQDDC
-288 LNAGNSALTNYDF
+288 LNAGNSSLTNYDF

-308 TIRAY
+308 TLRAY

-338 NAADNQPLDADGGIT
+338 NTADNQPLDADGGIT

-360 AAGGSNGMGMTL
+360 AAGGSNGMGLTL
-372 TAEQPYVTYGSGR
+372 TAEQPYVTLGSGR
-385 GGFGGGFGGG
+385 GGMGGG
-395 FDGSFG
+395 
-401 GSFGGGQR
+401 FGGGQR
-409 PEQGEQPTDGE
+409 PEPGEQPADGE
-420 RPKLPGITDAQ
+420 RPEQPGITDAH

-440 GGAENAP
+440 
-447 QGASGTGEEGTQQ
+447 ASEGTQQ
-460 PPMMQPGTTADTS
+460 PPTMQPNTNTDNS

-483 TITDADGT
+483 TITDANGT
-491 AVYSG
+491 VVYSG

-504 VFYSSAA
+504 LFYSSGA
-511 LSTDAAYTLQ
+511 LSVDAAYSLQ

-540 AGGMGGQCPDDGGQ
+540 AGGMGGQRPNDGGQ
-554 QSTDALPPE
+554 QTQNIDAFPPE